1 MKRFLFLLMLLAV
14 GVSACARP
22 QPSATSESSATLAA
36 VPSDYA
42 GLDNPFGVEDVSEGQ
57 ALYKTNCATC
67 HGEAGRGDG
76 SVAPSLNPRPVDL
89 VKLNEAATD
98 DYLFWRIS
106 TGSAG
111 TAMAGWKG
119 ILSEEQIW
127 KVIAALR
134 AMK

>member
-1 MKRFLFLLMLLAV
+1 MKRILFPAILMAAV
-14 GVSACARP
+14 LGACARP
-22 QPSATSESSATLAA
+22 QPVATPEPSAMLAP

-42 GLDNPFGVEDVSEGQ
+42 GLANPFGADVTPEGQ
-57 ALYKTNCATC
+57 SLYKTNCATC
-67 HGEAGRGDG
+67 HGDAGRGDG
-76 SVAPSLNPRPVDL
+76 TVAPSLNPRPVDL
-89 VKLNEAATD
+89 VKLNEAATE

-119 ILSEEQIW
+119 ILSDEQIW
-127 KVIAALR
+127 QVIVVIR